1 MRTKLDA
8 VSGAAVLVTVLAFS
22 ATAPL
27 TAYAAAPAFALA
39 FGRNA
44 LGLCTLGPAFLL
56 ARRREV
62 RRVFSGQRGLVRGEQ
77 RRAVLFA
84 LAAGTALAAH
94 FATFMTGAQLTSVAM
109 ATGLVATQPVWQAL
123 IATAQG
129 RRPSRAAWTG
139 LAVSVAGAVVASGA
153 DLGTGAAAVTG
164 DVLAL
169 AGAVALAA
177 YTALSEQARP
187 DVSTPMYSVL
197 CFSVCTVEML
207 LLCLVTGTSPVT
219 FTAHAWYALL
229 GLLLL
234 PQLLGLFSLNFAL
247 GRAPATAVSVL
258 LLLEAPMAALVG
270 RLWLGQLPT
279 AGAWP
284 GLVMIML
291 GVAVVVIGDARRAP
305 AAADPPGHGRAGLH
319 TLLQHPILAPAPAED
334 VHDGIWRDARLGRLT
349 EAERT
354 IRRSENHAV
363 RSHGAKSAEATHW
376 IEVRAHVAHLTGD
389 GRLAVRLWLS
399 AARFHAEATRRDTVR
414 TRLCLEHAFTEWRRL
429 DDHAVACELAPALR
443 QMYAS
448 HPNDPREH
456 RRWSGGVREIDAHLA
471 ARGLPHAGRDPGRGR
486 RSPSEP
492 AVPPSPGPRA

>member
-1 MRTKLDA
+1 MRMNLDA

-27 TAYAAAPAFALA
+27 TAYAAVPAFALA

-44 LGLCTLGPAFLL
+44 LGLLTLGPAFLL

-62 RRVFSGQRGLVRGEQ
+62 HRVFSGERDLVRKEQ

-84 LAAGTALAAH
+84 VAAGTALAAH

-123 IATAQG
+123 IATARG
-129 RRPSRAAWTG
+129 SRLSRAAWTG

-153 DLGTGAAAVTG
+153 DIGTGADAVTG

-177 YTALSEQARP
+177 YTALSEEARP

-207 LLCLVTGTSPVT
+207 LLCLVTGTPPVT

-279 AGAWP
+279 GGAWP

-305 AAADPPGHGRAGLH
+305 AAADLPGHGRAGLH
-319 TLLQHPILAPAPAED
+319 TLLQHPILAPAPAGD
-334 VHDGIWRDARLGRLT
+334 VYDGIWRDARLGRLT
-349 EAERT
+349 DAEHT
-354 IRRSENHAV
+354 IRRSENHSV
-363 RSHGAKSAEATHW
+363 RLHGAKSAEATHW
-376 IEVRAHVAHLTGD
+376 IEVRAHVAHLAGN

-399 AARFHAEATRRDTVR
+399 AARFHAEPPRRDTAR
-414 TRLCLEHAFTEWRRL
+414 TRLCLERAFTEWRDL
-429 DDHAVACELAPALR
+429 PDHTAMRELAPALR
-443 QMYAS
+443 QMYAR

-456 RRWSGGVREIDAHLA
+456 RRWSGGVREVDAHLA
-471 ARGLPHAGRDPGRGR
+471 AQGSAPAR
-486 RSPSEP
+486 RE
-492 AVPPSPGPRA
+492 

>member
-44 LGLCTLGPAFLL
+44 LGLLTLGPAFLL

-62 RRVFSGQRGLVRGEQ
+62 RRVWCGERGLVRREQ
-77 RRAVLFA
+77 RRAVLFG

-129 RRPSRAAWTG
+129 RRPSRAAWAG
-139 LAVSVAGAVVASGA
+139 LAISVAGAMAASGA
-153 DLGTGAAAVTG
+153 DLDGGADAVTG

-169 AGAVALAA
+169 LGAVALAG
-177 YTALSEQARP
+177 YTALSEEARP

-207 LLCLVTGTSPVT
+207 LLCLVTGTAPVT
-219 FTAHAWYALL
+219 FTARAWFALL

-258 LLLEAPMAALVG
+258 LLLEAPVAALVAW
-270 RLWLGQLPT
+270 LWLGQLPT
-279 AGAWP
+279 GAAWP
-284 GLVMIML
+284 GLFMIML
-291 GVAVVVIGDARRAP
+291 GVAVVVVGDARRAP
-305 AAADPPGHGRAGLH
+305 AVTDPPGPDRAGRR
-319 TLLQHPILAPAPAED
+319 TVLQHPILAAAPADD
-334 VHDGIWRDARLGRLT
+334 VYDGIWRDARLGRLA
-349 EAERT
+349 EAEHA
-354 IRRSENHAV
+354 IRHLENHAV

-399 AARFHAEATRRDTVR
+399 AARFHADPPRPDGAR
-414 TRLCLEHAFTEWRRL
+414 TRLCLERAFTEWRSL
-429 DDHAVACELAPALR
+429 PDGTATNELAPALR

-448 HPNDPREH
+448 QSNDPPDG
-456 RRWSGGVREIDAHLA
+456 RRWSGGVHEIDTHLA
-471 ARGLPHAGRDPGRGR
+471 AHGLSPTPTGVPHPD
-486 RSPSEP
+486 
-492 AVPPSPGPRA
+492 

>member
-8 VSGAAVLVTVLAFS
+8 ASGAAVLVTVLAFS

-44 LGLCTLGPAFLL
+44 LGLLTLGPAFLL

-62 RRVFSGQRGLVRGEQ
+62 RRVFSGERGLVRREQ
-77 RRAVLFA
+77 RRAVLFG

-129 RRPSRAAWTG
+129 RRPSRAAWAG
-139 LAVSVAGAVVASGA
+139 LAISVGGAVAASGA
-153 DLGTGAAAVTG
+153 DLDGGADAVAG

-169 AGAVALAA
+169 VGAVALAG
-177 YTALSEQARP
+177 YTALSEEARP

-207 LLCLVTGTSPVT
+207 LLCLVTGTAPVT
-219 FTAHAWYALL
+219 FTAHAWFALL

-258 LLLEAPMAALVG
+258 LLLEAPVAALVAW
-270 RLWLGQLPT
+270 LWLGQLPT
-279 AGAWP
+279 GAAWP
-284 GLVMIML
+284 GLFMIML
-291 GVAVVVIGDARRAP
+291 GVAVVVAGDARRAP
-305 AAADPPGHGRAGLH
+305 AVTDPPAPGRHPVLR
-319 TLLQHPILAPAPAED
+319 HPILTTGPAAG
-334 VHDGIWRDARLGRLT
+334 VYDGIWRDARLGRLA
-349 EAERT
+349 EAEHA
-354 IRRSENHAV
+354 IRRLENHAV
-363 RSHGAKSAEATHW
+363 RSYGAKSAEATHW

-399 AARFHAEATRRDTVR
+399 AARFHADPPRPDAAR
-414 TRLCLEHAFTEWRRL
+414 TRLCLERAFTEWRSL
-429 DDHAVACELAPALR
+429 PDGTAAGELAPALR

-448 HPNDPREH
+448 QPHDPRDG
-456 RRWSGGVREIDAHLA
+456 RRWSGGVHEIDTHLA
-471 ARGLPHAGRDPGRGR
+471 AHGLA
-486 RSPSEP
+486 P
-492 AVPPSPGPRA
+492 ARPE

>member
-44 LGLCTLGPAFLL
+44 LGLLTLGPAFLL

-62 RRVFSGQRGLVRGEQ
+62 HRVFSGERGLVRREQ
-77 RRAVLFA
+77 RRAVLFG
-84 LAAGTALAAH
+84 LGAGTALAVH

-153 DLGTGAAAVTG
+153 DLGTGARAVTG

-177 YTALSEQARP
+177 YTALSEEARP

-207 LLCLVTGTSPVT
+207 LLCLVTGTPPVA
-219 FTAHAWYALL
+219 FTAQAWYALL

-258 LLLEAPMAALVG
+258 LLLEAPVAALVAW
-270 RLWLGQLPT
+270 LWLGQLPT
-279 AGAWP
+279 GAAWP
-284 GLVMIML
+284 GLAMIML
-291 GVAVVVIGDARRAP
+291 GVAVVVIGDARGAP
-305 AAADPPGHGRAGLH
+305 AAPELPGQVGAGLH
-319 TLLQHPILAPAPAED
+319 TLLQHPILAAAPADD
-334 VHDGIWRDARLGRLT
+334 VYDGIWRDARLGRLA
-349 EAERT
+349 EAEHA

-363 RSHGAKSAEATHW
+363 RLHGAKSAEATHW

-389 GRLAVRLWLS
+389 GRLAVHLWLS
-399 AARFHAEATRRDTVR
+399 AARFHAEPPRRETVR
-414 TRLCLEHAFTEWRRL
+414 MRGCLERAFTEWRGLR
-429 DDHAVACELAPALR
+429 DDGAVRELGPVLR

-448 HPNDPREH
+448 QPHC
-456 RRWSGGVREIDAHLA
+456 VREIDARLA
-471 ARGLPHAGRDPGRGR
+471 ACEAAPVRH
-486 RSPSEP
+486 E
-492 AVPPSPGPRA
+492 